1 MAWAAKRNS
10 VERKKNRKNKNGINL
25 RSPTES
31 DGPHFAGRDDLNDS
45 EVGGELNVKLTN
57 TQCRL
62 LEPEKCSQRK
72 GIQLR
77 LWYNWLVRARVKKT
91 NLGPTEERYGMW
103 EIQPEESFY
112 I

>member
-57 TQCRL
+57 TQ
-62 LEPEKCSQRK
+62 
-72 GIQLR
+72 
-77 LWYNWLVRARVKKT
+77 
-91 NLGPTEERYGMW
+91 
-103 EIQPEESFY
+103 
-112 I
+112 